1 MIDPLLSAS
10 RIAGSG
16 LEAQSTRLRVI
27 AENLA
32 NANSTGETAGAEPYQ
47 RKTVTFES
55 VMDRA
60 SGAQLVDIKGVGA
73 DEAPFRVEHDPSH
86 PAADANGYVK
96 LPNVNMLVEMA
107 DMREANRSYEA
118 NLQIIRQTRSMVS
131 MTIDLLRSNS

>member
-1 MIDPLLSAS
+1 MIDPLTSAS

-16 LEAQSTRLRVI
+16 LEAQSTRMRII

-32 NANSTGETAGAEPYQ
+32 NANSTGTTAGADPFR

-55 VMDRA
+55 VLDRA
-60 SGAQLVDIKGVGA
+60 SGANLVDVKRFGV
-73 DEAPFRVEHDPSH
+73 DRAPFRVEHDPSH
-86 PAADANGYVK
+86 PAADANGMVK

-118 NLQIIRQTRSMVS
+118 NLSVVKQTRSMVS
-131 MTIDLLRSNS
+131 ATLDLLRSSS